1 MIIDLY
7 HGSEKIIQNPTT
19 NGGRIHNDYGQGF
32 YCTQHIELA
41 KEWAVSEDHNGYAN
55 HYTLDLNGLKILNLN
70 KDYTSILYW
79 LAFLLQNR
87 VVNLSAPIM
96 VSGMEYLQTHYPVD
110 AKTYDLIIGYRADDS
125 YFSFARDFLSNSIS
139 IEQLEKAMYLG
150 ELGEQ
155 YFIKS
160 QKAFKQLNFVDYTIA
175 DKGKYY
181 SQRIKR
187 DSDARLNYQRIIRE
201 NPNGTYLID
210 LLRKEK

>member
-175 DKGKYY
+175 DNGKYY